1 MYPGGKKGVLNKC
14 GWCNDRE
21 LLSGAL
27 MNHML
32 RRHCMSYLERFIHR
46 RLEVAAAAAEK
57 KLLHELQPSFNLPAK
72 QEQTEDKDL
81 NTQTKSIGID
91 L

>member
-1 MYPGGKKGVLNKC
+1 
-14 GWCNDRE
+14 
-21 LLSGAL
+21 
-27 MNHML
+27 
-32 RRHCMSYLERFIHR
+32 MSYLERFIHR
-46 RLEVAAAAAEK
+46 RLEVAAAAEK